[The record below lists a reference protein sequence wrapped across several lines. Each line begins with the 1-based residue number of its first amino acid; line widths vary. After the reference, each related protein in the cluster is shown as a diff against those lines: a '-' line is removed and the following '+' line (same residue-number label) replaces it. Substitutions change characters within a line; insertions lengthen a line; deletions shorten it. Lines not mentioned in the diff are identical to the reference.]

1 MEGSMMFNTS
11 DETAEITKA
20 LVTAQLEMPA
30 AVSNKRGYEK
40 HQSNDVSGKK
50 PRVYADINA
59 VLRAVR
65 PTLSKHGIAI
75 VQGASVSVSD
85 AACTLVSVVTRLSH
99 TSGEWM
105 ESTCYIKAKDASAW
119 SIGSAITYARRYG
132 LVSMTGCVCAGET
145 IDDDAEDAQF
155 GVKDDGTSVTLKR
168 PKGYEAWQKSLLNMT
183 SAKDLAKAFKDPKT
197 SPPDFRQFLAATQ
210 EPWFTDHRTKL
221 EANDADV

>member
-1 MEGSMMFNTS
+1 MMFNTS

-59 VLRAVR
+59 VLVAVR
-65 PTLSKHGIAI
+65 PILSQHGIAI
-75 VQGASVSVSD
+75 VQGASMSVTDGSY
-85 AACTLVSVVTRLSH
+85 TLVSVVTRLSH

-105 ESTCYIKAKDASAW
+105 ESVCFVKAKDASAW

-132 LVSMTGCVCAGET
+132 LVAMTGCVCAGET

-155 GVKDDGTSVTLKR
+155 GVKENGAVVTLKK
-168 PKGYEAWQKSLLNMT
+168 PKGYDAWQKSLLNMT
-183 SAKDLAKAFKDPKT
+183 SAKDLAKAWKDAKT
-197 SPPDFRQFLAATQ
+197 SPPAMRQFLAATQ

>member
-1 MEGSMMFNTS
+1 MFNTS

-20 LVTAQLEMPA
+20 LATAQLDMRP

-59 VLRAVR
+59 VLVAVR
-65 PTLSKHGIAI
+65 PILSHHGIAI
-75 VQGASVSVSD
+75 VQGPSVSVSD
-85 AACTLVSVVTRLSH
+85 AACTLVSVVTRLNH

>member
-1 MEGSMMFNTS
+1 MRTS
-11 DETAEITKA
+11 DTTAEITKA
-20 LVTAQLEMPA
+20 LATAQLDMRP

-59 VLRAVR
+59 VLQAVR
-65 PTLSKHGIAI
+65 PTLSQHGIAVI
-75 VQGASVSVSD
+75 QGASTAVTD
-85 AACTLVSVVTRLSH
+85 QTFTTVSVVTRLNH

-132 LVSMTGCVCAGET
+132 LVAMTGCVCAGET

-155 GVKDDGTSVTLKR
+155 GVKDDGTSVTLKK
-168 PKGYEAWQKSLLNMT
+168 PKGYDAWQKSLLNMT

-197 SPPDFRQFLAATQ
+197 SPPAMRQFLAATQ
-210 EPWFTDHRTKL
+210 ESWFTDHRTKL

>member
-1 MEGSMMFNTS
+1 MMFNTS

-75 VQGASVSVSD
+75 VQGPSVSVSD

-105 ESTCYIKAKDASAW
+105 ESTCYIRAKDDSAW

-132 LVSMTGCVCAGET
+132 LVAMTGCVCAGET

-155 GVKDDGTSVTLKR
+155 GVKENGAVVTLKK
-168 PKGYEAWQKSLLNMT
+168 PKGYDAWQKSLLNMT
-183 SAKDLAKAFKDPKT
+183 SAKDLAKAFKDAKT
-197 SPPDFRQFLAATQ
+197 SPQAMRQFLAATQ
-210 EPWFTDHRTKL
+210 ETWFTDHRTKL
-221 EANDADV
+221 ESNAADV

>member
-1 MEGSMMFNTS
+1 MFNTS

-65 PTLSKHGIAI
+65 PTLSQHGIAI
-75 VQGASVSVSD
+75 
-85 AACTLVSVVTRLSH
+85 
-99 TSGEWM
+99 
-105 ESTCYIKAKDASAW
+105 
-119 SIGSAITYARRYG
+119 
-132 LVSMTGCVCAGET
+132 AGET

-155 GVKDDGTSVTLKR
+155 GVKEDGAVVTLKK
-168 PKGYEAWQKSLLNMT
+168 PKGYDAWQKSLLNMT
-183 SAKDLAKAFKDPKT
+183 SAKDLAKAFRDAKA
-197 SPPDFRQFLAATQ
+197 SPQAMRQFLAATQ
-210 EPWFTDHRTKL
+210 ETWFTDHRTKL

>member
-1 MEGSMMFNTS
+1 MMFNTS

-20 LVTAQLEMPA
+20 LATAQLDMRP

-59 VLRAVR
+59 VLVAVR
-65 PTLSKHGIAI
+65 PILSHHGIAI
-75 VQGASVSVSD
+75 VQGPSVSVSD
-85 AACTLVSVVTRLSH
+85 AACTLVSVVTRLNH